1 MNSHL
6 QIASMNAASLT
17 SKPLDTSLRWYDE
30 LKPAYRKR
38 HSTLDVESSVF
49 ASCYSARDMS
59 LSLAT
64 IGGRLGLFFRRH

>member
-17 SKPLDTSLRWYDE
+17 SKPLDTSLRWYDI
-30 LKPAYRKR
+30 LYR

-49 ASCYSARDMS
+49 AYFYSARDMS
-59 LSLAT
+59 LPRT
-64 IGGRLGLFFRRH
+64 T